1 KYLEYD
7 EVKDYLSEKI
17 SPGWHDQVTRAKN
30 ILRRGREAHEQIN
43 ILGDDG
49 VPLDYHVRFWKS
61 EVIDFIILQQD
72 AFDEIDQSTSL
83 ERQEYMLNKVLE
95 INDRDLKFNNFE
107 EVSSFFKMII
117 NLLKQM
123 NYSEFESDAFNKYQ
137 EELDM
142 QINDIAVL

>member
-1 KYLEYD
+1 M
-7 EVKDYLSEKI
+7 SEKI

-30 ILRRGREAHEQIN
+30 ILMRGREAQEQIN

-72 AFDEIDQSTSL
+72 AFDEVDQSTSL
-83 ERQEYMLNKVLE
+83 ERQEYMLKKVLE
-95 INDRDLKFNNFE
+95 VNDRELKFDTFE
-107 EVSSFFKMII
+107 EVSDFFKKII
-117 NLLKQM
+117 NLFKQM
-123 NYSEFESDAFNKYQ
+123 NYSEFESDAFNGYQ

>member
-1 KYLEYD
+1 M
-7 EVKDYLSEKI
+7 SEKI

-30 ILRRGREAHEQIN
+30 ILMRGREAQEQIN

-72 AFDEIDQSTSL
+72 AFDEVDQSTSL
-83 ERQEYMLNKVLE
+83 ERQDYMLKKVLE
-95 INDRDLKFNNFE
+95 VNDWELMFVTFE
-107 EVSSFFKMII
+107 EVSDFFKKII
-117 NLLKQM
+117 NLFKQM
-123 NYSEFESDAFNKYQ
+123 NYSEFESDAFNEYQ